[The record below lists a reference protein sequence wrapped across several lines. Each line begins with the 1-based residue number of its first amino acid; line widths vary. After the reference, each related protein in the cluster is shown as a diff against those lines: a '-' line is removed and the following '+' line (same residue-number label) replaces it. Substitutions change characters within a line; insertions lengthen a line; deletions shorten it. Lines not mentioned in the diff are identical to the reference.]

1 MKTLVSR
8 FVEKL
13 KIPLKWCKF
22 NRLNINWSKTCF
34 MFVTNKR
41 FNLKLYP
48 NKLSF
53 CKEIND
59 KDIQVSIVN
68 NSAIKLALRNQDETV
83 HAFTNS
89 DSIEKECF
97 TNSESNESHLNERP
111 VLLISRL
118 SFVLERIRKLE
129 SRYIER

>member
-1 MKTLVSR
+1 MFYVCNQQKIQPETL
-8 FVEKL
+8 
-13 KIPLKWCKF
+13 
-22 NRLNINWSKTCF
+22 
-34 MFVTNKR
+34 
-41 FNLKLYP
+41 P